1 MITGLQEEKDA
12 LPEKQENQD
21 KIQNLL
27 EDISGTT
34 NNIKDFVKES
44 KNEPIDIKSIEK
56 KLGII
61 GKKLKTIENKFKDS
75 SQQDTKKKRDLC
87 NTLCEFW
94 NKMMR
99 KSNEERADNESI
111 YLNSYSIYDEFR
123 KRYSSGFAPL
133 PKPYLCITM
142 IIYFISLFILFCVY
156 NLKLSQGSITWLPQC
171 GKNILVVSASFL
183 CTIFY
188 FLFIYN
194 EKSTRKIQYYITL
207 ILGMWMVTVILMWL
221 NYKETSSKVVF
232 LFDIFFFS
240 FFVMGIIKYDYE
252 HYTDNSRKKAEELLV
267 KILKDKDLDDQ
278 NVYTYDLLVNDSA
291 TIEDSFVSAI
301 RVAMN
306 WISRYSFI
314 IGLLFGANIE
324 AVKKIFESID
334 VSSLKFNEDT
344 FFYQMWFMDFL
355 LFFTVFL
362 FLVYTSY
369 NWKANLYKL
378 VLKDKQFMF
387 AKEKLGN
394 DKIKS

>member
-1 MITGLQEEKDA
+1 MITRLQEEKDA
-12 LPEKQENQD
+12 LPEKQENQN
-21 KIQNLL
+21 KIQKLL
-27 EDISGTT
+27 TDISGTT

-75 SQQDTKKKRDLC
+75 SRQDTKKKRDFC
-87 NTLCEFW
+87 NKLCEFW

-111 YLNSYSIYDEFR
+111 YLNSYSVYDEFR

-142 IIYFISLFILFCVY
+142 IIYFISLFILFFVY
-156 NLKLSQGSITWLPQC
+156 NLKLSQGSITCLPQC
-171 GKNILVVSASFL
+171 SKSILVLSASFL

-207 ILGMWMVTVILMWL
+207 ILVMWMSTVILMGL

-232 LFDIFFFS
+232 LFDLFFFS

-252 HYTDNSRKKAEELLV
+252 HYTDNSRQKAEELLV
-267 KILKDKDLDDQ
+267 GILKDKDLDDQ

-301 RVAMN
+301 RMAMN
-306 WISRYSFI
+306 WISRSSFI

-324 AVKKIFESID
+324 AVKKLFESINI
-334 VSSLKFNEDT
+334 SALKFNEDI

-355 LFFTVFL
+355 LFFAVFL

-387 AKEKLGN
+387 ALKRKTEKR
-394 DKIKS
+394 